1 VPKHFEFAKDDFRA
15 DRCRLLGWPV
25 VIKPQFEGS
34 SIGLSVAEGEGALL
48 EAAKKAFA
56 YGDRILVE
64 EYISGREL
72 TVGVLGDRALPVVEI
87 VTRLGIYDYEAKYK
101 DPETKYLVPAPID
114 DKAASSAGRLG
125 LLSHKSLGCR
135 SFSRVDM
142 MMDSSG
148 NIFVLEV
155 NTIPGMTERSL
166 LPKAAKA
173 AGINFTDLCVKLLED
188 AVSASRSRVRA

>member
-1 VPKHFEFAKDDFRA
+1 
-15 DRCRLLGWPV
+15 
-25 VIKPQFEGS
+25 
-34 SIGLSVAEGEGALL
+34 VAEGEGALL

-87 VTRLGIYDYEAKYK
+87 VTRSGIYDYEAKYK